1 MILGYPP
8 TSLSLCMG
16 LQLKM
21 GLKFTVHFVQ
31 GGPGTRLPNSGLPAP
46 CHLHSHHLI
55 PALSSF
61 PYGPEERGWCSQP
74 HFPSSSGL
82 RPSSLFPRQ
91 VAGVQLSKE
100 TCAFKSGEPPTFPP
114 GEELWWAVRTRFR
127 TIAFYQAR
135 CFIAANISSAL
146 LQDVRLANPSRP
158 PGPALSQLKRRAGA
172 TDDRRKSEL
181 TIKIS
186 LEIAAK

>member
-31 GGPGTRLPNSGLPAP
+31 GGPGTCLSNSGLPAL

-55 PALSSF
+55 LALSSL

-100 TCAFKSGEPPTFPP
+100 TCAFNSGEPSTFPP
-114 GEELWWAVRTRFR
+114 GKSSGGLSGHDLGRLLSTRLVVSLQQIFPQHCCK
-127 TIAFYQAR
+127 TSAWQTPAGLQ
-135 CFIAANISSAL
+135 AL
-146 LQDVRLANPSRP
+146 LSAS
-158 PGPALSQLKRRAGA
+158 
-172 TDDRRKSEL
+172 
-181 TIKIS
+181 
-186 LEIAAK
+186 